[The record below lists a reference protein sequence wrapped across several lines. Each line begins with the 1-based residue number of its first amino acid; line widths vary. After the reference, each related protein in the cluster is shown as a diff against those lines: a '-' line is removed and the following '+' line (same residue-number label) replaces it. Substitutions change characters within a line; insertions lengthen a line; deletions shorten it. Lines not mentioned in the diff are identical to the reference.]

1 MQNQIR
7 KDKYPESYTIF
18 RKLDEN
24 RIKLGTNKSTQ
35 LHSLTKTYTCLNE
48 NYLLTIMSFD
58 HSRIFFPQ
66 LFLSASHA
74 DSSFVGA
81 SDIGQ

>member
-1 MQNQIR
+1 MEISSLEKKQ
-7 KDKYPESYTIF
+7 YTI
-18 RKLDEN
+18 RRDSMSVMIN
-24 RIKLGTNKSTQ
+24 
-35 LHSLTKTYTCLNE
+35 H
-48 NYLLTIMSFD
+48 LLLD

-66 LFLSASHA
+66 FFFSVSHA